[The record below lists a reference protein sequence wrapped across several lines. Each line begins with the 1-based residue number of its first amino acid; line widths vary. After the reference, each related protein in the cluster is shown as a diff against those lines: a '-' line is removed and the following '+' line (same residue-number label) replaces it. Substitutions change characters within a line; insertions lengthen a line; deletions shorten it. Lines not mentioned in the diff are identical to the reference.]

1 MKLFP
6 AAAPPNLAP
15 ESAASQSVAFGI
27 LLMVV
32 SVGFFATMNM
42 LVKVIGPAYH
52 PLEAVFFRNAIAA
65 VFVIPFVLSSGGLR
79 TLRTRNP
86 LGHALRAICGLASHG
101 LCFYAFQRIS
111 LANGM
116 TLTMSVPIF
125 ATVFAIVFLGEKVGL
140 HRWTAVVIGFAGV
153 LIALNPTGTIQ
164 EGSLYALAGTV
175 FWALV
180 TILVKKLSATESP
193 YTIVFYYMVAGT
205 VAAACFLPWI
215 WVTPDLP
222 RADALPGRRRRRRHR
237 PDHHDPGPED
247 GPGLGHQPL
256 RVHPDRLGRAVRRRP
271 LGRLPFDDDH
281 GRRRRGD
288 RHRPLHLPPRGPPPR
303 LTGSASGTANTPF
316 RLISAGTT
324 VPCQKPVN
332 GARAMRTRR
341 RHAIPSRKPNRTA

>member
-6 AAAPPNLAP
+6 AVAPPTLAP
-15 ESAASQSVAFGI
+15 TSPASQSVAFGI

-79 TLRTRNP
+79 TLKTRNP

-140 HRWTAVVIGFAGV
+140 HRWTAVVIGFTGV
-153 LIALNPTGTIQ
+153 LIALNPAGTIQ

-205 VAAACFLPWI
+205 VVATCFLPWV
-215 WVTPDLP
+215 WVTPDFRVLMLYLGVGVVGAIGQITMTLALKMAP
-222 RADALPGRRRRRRHR
+222 ASVISPFEYTQIAWAVLFDAVLWGVFPSTTTMAGAAVVIATGLYIFRRESR
-237 PDHHDPGPED
+237 
-247 GPGLGHQPL
+247 Q
-256 RVHPDRLGRAVRRRP
+256 
-271 LGRLPFDDDH
+271 
-281 GRRRRGD
+281 
-288 RHRPLHLPPRGPPPR
+288 
-303 LTGSASGTANTPF
+303 
-316 RLISAGTT
+316 
-324 VPCQKPVN
+324 
-332 GARAMRTRR
+332 RT
-341 RHAIPSRKPNRTA
+341 

>member
-15 ESAASQSVAFGI
+15 ASAASSSVALGI

-52 PLEAVFFRNAIAA
+52 PMEAVFFRNAIAA
-65 VFVIPFVLSSGGLR
+65 VFVIPFVLSSGGLH
-79 TLRTRNP
+79 TLKTRNP

-140 HRWTAVVIGFAGV
+140 HRWTAVVIGFTGV

-215 WVTPDLP
+215 WVTPDFRVLMLYLGVGIVGAIGQITMTLALKMAP
-222 RADALPGRRRRRRHR
+222 ASVISPFEYTQIAWAVLFDAVLWGVFPSTTTLIGAAVVIATGLYIFRR
-237 PDHHDPGPED
+237 E
-247 GPGLGHQPL
+247 
-256 RVHPDRLGRAVRRRP
+256 
-271 LGRLPFDDDH
+271 
-281 GRRRRGD
+281 
-288 RHRPLHLPPRGPPPR
+288 
-303 LTGSASGTANTPF
+303 
-316 RLISAGTT
+316 
-324 VPCQKPVN
+324 
-332 GARAMRTRR
+332 ARQRT
-341 RHAIPSRKPNRTA
+341 